1 MTILCRYSL
10 FYYSHS
16 PQFFHLFH
24 VQKIALV
31 SPIAQPIETN
41 LSIEFV
47 LFTEPIESQLTIGVF
62 LNFEQCRRPMKQF
75 CHFYLQNKVSLT
87 ATEFFSTI
95 QFSYPNLGADHHE
108 QSFQWNNTCKIE
120 FIGTTIVDAQYQ
132 PFPFGIKNT
141 E

>member
-10 FYYSHS
+10 FHYSHS

-24 VQKIALV
+24 FQKIALV

-47 LFTEPIESQLTIGVF
+47 LFTEPIESQLTIGLF
-62 LNFEQCRRPMKQF
+62 LNFEQCRKPMKQF

-87 ATEFFSTI
+87 ASPQQYFSAQFNSCTPTQELTI
-95 QFSYPNLGADHHE
+95 TNSRFS
-108 QSFQWNNTCKIE
+108 
-120 FIGTTIVDAQYQ
+120 
-132 PFPFGIKNT
+132 GIIYAKLSSLERLSLMLNINHSLLA
-141 E
+141 